1 VRRIQVKERGI
12 AMKDNKTEQT
22 KKINKKTLLVTLDI
36 GQEKHMVYF
45 RCPDGGEEKPFVVFN
60 RREEYEQMWERISLT
75 KEAYGMAEV
84 VVGFES
90 TGPYAEPMVH
100 YLMKKEV
107 KLVQV
112 NPMHT
117 KRVKELR
124 GNSPNKTDEKDPK
137 VIADIIELGNYLTV
151 VIPEG
156 TSAELRRLTQAR
168 ERTVERRTMLV
179 NQAHGLVSVI
189 FPEFLTVMKN
199 IKTRTAH
206 YLLKQYPRPQDIVEL
221 GSKGLVETME
231 KISRGRLGKE
241 WGEALYEAAANSVG
255 VKEGQVSIVFEIK
268 QLMSGIEETERV
280 IEEIEEK
287 MGDYL
292 REIPYSRFMLSIEGV
307 GEVTVAGLI
316 GEVGD
321 FTKYKTAAEITKLA
335 GLDLFEVSSGKH
347 KGQRHIS
354 KRGRPLMRK
363 LLFYA
368 AINVVRKGRIMHERY
383 ERYLQRGMPR
393 MKALIAIARKLL
405 GVLFAL
411 VRDQSEYGRNY
422 EEIPLK
428 EAA

>member
-1 VRRIQVKERGI
+1 
-12 AMKDNKTEQT
+12 MKDIKTEKG
-22 KKINKKTLLVTLDI
+22 KKINRKTMIVAFDI
-36 GQEKHMVYF
+36 AQEKHVVSI
-45 RCPDGGEEKPFVVFN
+45 RCPDGRKGKPFVVFN
-60 RREEYEQMWERISLT
+60 RREEYDQMWERISRT
-75 KEAYGMAEV
+75 KEAYRLEEV

-90 TGPYAEPMVH
+90 TGPYAEPLVH

-117 KRVKELR
+117 KRVKEIR
-124 GNSPNKTDEKDPK
+124 GNSPNKTDEKDPE
-137 VIADIIELGNYLTV
+137 VIADIIEIGNYLTV

-156 TSAELRRLTQAR
+156 ASAELRRLTQAR
-168 ERTVERRTMLV
+168 QRAVERRTMLV
-179 NQAHGLVSVI
+179 NQVHSLVSVV
-189 FPEFLTVMKN
+189 FPEFLWIMKD
-199 IKTRTAH
+199 IKTKTAH
-206 YLLKQYPRPQDIVEL
+206 YLLKHYPRPQDIVGL
-221 GSKGLVETME
+221 GCEWLEATLKR
-231 KISRGRLGKE
+231 ISRGRLGKE
-241 WGEALYEAAANSVG
+241 RAEALYKAAVNTVG
-255 VKEGQVSIVFEIK
+255 VKEGQGGMVFEIK
-268 QLMSGIEETERV
+268 QLVEGIEETGRL
-280 IEEIEEK
+280 IDEIEEK
-287 MGDYL
+287 MREYL
-292 REIPYSRFMLSIEGV
+292 KEIPYSRCMLSIQGV

-321 FTKYKTAAEITKLA
+321 FTKYKTIAEITKLA

-347 KGQRHIS
+347 KGERHIS

-393 MKALIAIARKLL
+393 MKALTAIARKLL
-405 GVLFAL
+405 GILFAL
-411 VRDQSEYGRNY
+411 ARDQRNY

>member
-1 VRRIQVKERGI
+1 
-12 AMKDNKTEQT
+12 MKDIKTEKG
-22 KKINKKTLLVTLDI
+22 KKINRKTLIVALDI
-36 GQEKHMVYF
+36 AQEKHVVSI
-45 RCPDGGEEKPFVVFN
+45 RCPDGRGEKPFVVFN
-60 RREEYEQMWERISLT
+60 RREEYEQMWDRISQT
-75 KEAYGMAEV
+75 KEAYGLEEV

-90 TGPYAEPMVH
+90 TGPYAEPLVH

-117 KRVKELR
+117 KRVKEIR
-124 GNSPNKTDEKDPK
+124 GNSPNKTDEKDPD

-168 ERTVERRTMLV
+168 ERAVGRRTMLV
-179 NQAHGLVSVI
+179 NQVHGLVSVV
-189 FPEFLTVMKN
+189 FPEFLMVMKD
-199 IKTRTAH
+199 IKTKTAH
-206 YLLKQYPRPQDIVEL
+206 YLLKHCPRPQDIVEL
-221 GSKGLVETME
+221 GYERLEETLR
-231 KISRGRLGKE
+231 KISRGRMGKE
-241 WGEALYEAAANSVG
+241 RAEALYEAAVNTVG
-255 VKEGQVSIVFEIK
+255 VREGQGSIVFEIK
-268 QLMSGIEETERV
+268 QLVSGIEETGRLIDEM
-280 IEEIEEK
+280 EEK
-287 MGDYL
+287 MREYL
-292 REIPYSRFMLSIEGV
+292 KEIPYSRCMLSIQGV

-321 FTKYKTAAEITKLA
+321 FTKYRTIAEITKLA

-347 KGQRHIS
+347 KGERHIS

-383 ERYLQRGMPR
+383 ERYLQRGKPKI
-393 MKALIAIARKLL
+393 KALTAIARKLL

-411 VRDQSEYGRNY
+411 VRDQSEYVRNY
-422 EEIPLK
+422 EGIPLK
-428 EAA
+428 KVA

>member
-1 VRRIQVKERGI
+1 VKDIKPEKG
-12 AMKDNKTEQT
+12 
-22 KKINKKTLLVTLDI
+22 KKINRKTLIVAFDI
-36 GQEKHMVYF
+36 AQEKHMVYI
-45 RCPDGGEEKPFVVFN
+45 RCPDGREEKPFVVFN
-60 RREEYEQMWERISLT
+60 RREEYEQMWERISQT
-75 KEAYGMAEV
+75 REAYGVEEV

-90 TGPYAEPMVH
+90 TGPYAEPLVH

-117 KRVKELR
+117 KRVKEIR
-124 GNSPNKTDEKDPK
+124 GNSPNKTDEKDTQ

-156 TSAELRRLTQAR
+156 ASAELRRLTQAR
-168 ERTVERRTMLV
+168 ERAVERRTMLV
-179 NQAHGLVSVI
+179 NQVQGLVSVV
-189 FPEFLTVMKN
+189 FPEFLMVMKD
-199 IKTRTAH
+199 IKTKTAH
-206 YLLKQYPRPQDIVEL
+206 YLLNHCPRPEDIVEL
-221 GSKGLVETME
+221 GYERLAETLK
-231 KISRGRLGKE
+231 KISRGRMSKE
-241 WGEALYEAAANSVG
+241 RAGALYEAAVNTVG
-255 VKEGQVSIVFEIK
+255 VREGQGGMVFEIK
-268 QLMSGIEETERV
+268 QLVAGIEETERV

-287 MGDYL
+287 MREYL
-292 REIPYSRFMLSIEGV
+292 KEIPYSRCMLSIQGI

-321 FTKYKTAAEITKLA
+321 FGKYKTIAEITKLA

-347 KGQRHIS
+347 KGERRIS

-383 ERYLQRGMPR
+383 ERYIQRGMPKI
-393 MKALIAIARKLL
+393 KALTAIARKLL

-411 VRDQSEYGRNY
+411 VRDQSEYVRNY

-428 EAA
+428 KVA

>member
-1 VRRIQVKERGI
+1 
-12 AMKDNKTEQT
+12 MKDIKTKKG
-22 KKINKKTLLVTLDI
+22 KKINRKTLIVAFDI
-36 GQEKHMVYF
+36 AQEKHMVYI
-45 RCPDGGEEKPFVVFN
+45 RCPDGREEKPFVVLN
-60 RREEYEQMWERISLT
+60 RREEYDQMWERISQT
-75 KEAYGMAEV
+75 KEAYGLEEV

-90 TGPYAEPMVH
+90 TGPYAEPLVH

-107 KLVQV
+107 TLVQV

-124 GNSPNKTDEKDPK
+124 GNSPNKTDEKDPQ

-156 TSAELRRLTQAR
+156 ASAELRRLTQAR
-168 ERTVERRTMLV
+168 ERATERRTMLV
-179 NQAHGLVSVI
+179 NQVHGLVSVV
-189 FPEFLTVMKN
+189 FPEFLMVMKD
-199 IKTRTAH
+199 IKTKTAH
-206 YLLKQYPRPQDIVEL
+206 YLLKHYPRPQDIVGL
-221 GSKGLVETME
+221 GYEKLEETLK
-231 KISRGRLGKE
+231 KISRGRLGKDRA
-241 WGEALYEAAANSVG
+241 EALYEAAVYSVG
-255 VKEGQVSIVFEIK
+255 VREGQGSIVFEIK
-268 QLMSGIEETERV
+268 QLVSGIEEIERSREETEERMR
-280 IEEIEEK
+280 E
-287 MGDYL
+287 YL
-292 REIPYSRFMLSIEGV
+292 KEIPYSRYMLSIEGI
-307 GEVTVAGLI
+307 GEVTVSGLI

-321 FTKYKTAAEITKLA
+321 FTKYKTVAEITKLA

-347 KGQRHIS
+347 KGERHIS

-368 AINVVRKGRIMHERY
+368 AINAVQKGRIMHEQY

-411 VRDQSEYGRNY
+411 VREQSEYVRNY

-428 EAA
+428 KVA

>member
-1 VRRIQVKERGI
+1 VKDI
-12 AMKDNKTEQT
+12 KTEKG
-22 KKINKKTLLVTLDI
+22 KKINRKTLIVAFDI
-36 GQEKHMVYF
+36 AQEKHMVYI
-45 RCPDGGEEKPFVVFN
+45 RCPDGREEKPFVVLN
-60 RREEYEQMWERISLT
+60 RREEYDQMWERISQT
-75 KEAYGMAEV
+75 KEAYGLEEV

-90 TGPYAEPMVH
+90 TGPYAEPLVH

-107 KLVQV
+107 KVVQV

-124 GNSPNKTDEKDPK
+124 GNSPNKTDEKDSQ

-156 TSAELRRLTQAR
+156 ASAELRRLTQAR
-168 ERTVERRTMLV
+168 ERAVERRTMQV
-179 NQAHGLVSVI
+179 NQVHGLVSVV
-189 FPEFLTVMKN
+189 FPEFLWVMKD
-199 IKTRTAH
+199 IKTKTAQ
-206 YLLKQYPRPQDIVEL
+206 YLLKQYPRPQDIVGL
-221 GSKGLVETME
+221 GCEGLEETLK
-231 KISRGRLGKE
+231 KISRGRLGKDRAE
-241 WGEALYEAAANSVG
+241 VLYEAAANSVG
-255 VKEGQVSIVFEIK
+255 VKEGQGSIVFEIK
-268 QLMSGIEETERV
+268 QLVSGIEEIERS
-280 IEEIEEK
+280 IEETEER
-287 MGDYL
+287 MREYL
-292 REIPYSRFMLSIEGV
+292 KEVPYSRYMLSIEGI

-335 GLDLFEVSSGKH
+335 GMDLFEVSSGKH
-347 KGQRHIS
+347 KGERHIS

-368 AINVVRKGRIMHERY
+368 AINAVQKGRIMHERY
-383 ERYLQRGMPR
+383 ERYIQRGMPR

-411 VRDQSEYGRNY
+411 VREQSEYVRNY

-428 EAA
+428 KVA

>member
-1 VRRIQVKERGI
+1 
-12 AMKDNKTEQT
+12 MKDIKTEKT
-22 KKINKKTLLVTLDI
+22 KKINRKTLIVALDI
-36 GQEKHMVYF
+36 AQEKHMVYF
-45 RCPDGGEEKPFVVFN
+45 RCPDGREEKPFVVFN
-60 RREEYEQMWERISLT
+60 RREEYDQMWERISQT
-75 KEAYGMAEV
+75 KEACRLEEV

-90 TGPYAEPMVH
+90 TGPYAEPLVH

-124 GNSPNKTDEKDPK
+124 GNSPNKTDEKDPQ
-137 VIADIIELGNYLTV
+137 VIADIIELGNYLSV

-156 TSAELRRLTQAR
+156 ASAELRRLTQAR
-168 ERTVERRTMLV
+168 ERATERRTMLV
-179 NQAHGLVSVI
+179 NQVHGLVSVV
-189 FPEFLTVMKN
+189 FPEFLWVMKD
-199 IKTRTAH
+199 IKTKTAQ
-206 YLLKQYPRPQDIVEL
+206 YLLKQYPRPQDIVGL
-221 GSKGLVETME
+221 GCEGLEATL
-231 KISRGRLGKE
+231 KKTSRGRLGKE
-241 WGEALYEAAANSVG
+241 RADALYEGAVNTVG
-255 VKEGQVSIVFEIK
+255 VREGQGSIVFEIK
-268 QLMSGIEETERV
+268 QLVAGIERSREDTEERMR
-280 IEEIEEK
+280 E
-287 MGDYL
+287 YL
-292 REIPYSRFMLSIEGV
+292 KEVPYSRYMLSIEGI

-347 KGQRHIS
+347 KGERHIS

-411 VRDQSEYGRNY
+411 VRDQSEYVRNY

-428 EAA
+428 KVA